1 MWKSVIPHLFVSH
14 KPKSMCSS
22 MIHGKSSNFQ
32 RKTSGAPQGFIT
44 GPVLFNVS
52 INDLFFFV
60 LSASMYNFADDISL
74 SVTTMTVAEFQNTDS
89 DVVINWFK
97 SNKMIVN
104 PENSKQSWNKQKY
117 DYLNET
123 NNWII
128 EQKRLRLPS
137 NS

>member
-1 MWKSVIPHLFVSH
+1 
-14 KPKSMCSS
+14 
-22 MIHGKSSNFQ
+22 
-32 RKTSGAPQGFIT
+32 
-44 GPVLFNVS
+44 
-52 INDLFFFV
+52 
-60 LSASMYNFADDISL
+60 MYNFADDISL

>member
-1 MWKSVIPHLFVSH
+1 
-14 KPKSMCSS
+14 
-22 MIHGKSSNFQ
+22 
-32 RKTSGAPQGFIT
+32 
-44 GPVLFNVS
+44 
-52 INDLFFFV
+52 
-60 LSASMYNFADDISL
+60 MYNFADDISL

-123 NNWII
+123 NYWII

>member
-1 MWKSVIPHLFVSH
+1 
-14 KPKSMCSS
+14 
-22 MIHGKSSNFQ
+22 
-32 RKTSGAPQGFIT
+32 
-44 GPVLFNVS
+44 
-52 INDLFFFV
+52 
-60 LSASMYNFADDISL
+60 MYNFADDNSL

-97 SNKMIVN
+97 NNKIIVN
-104 PENSKQSWNKQKY
+104 PENSKQSWDKQKY

-128 EQKRLRLPS
+128 EQKRLLLPS

>member
-1 MWKSVIPHLFVSH
+1 
-14 KPKSMCSS
+14 
-22 MIHGKSSNFQ
+22 
-32 RKTSGAPQGFIT
+32 
-44 GPVLFNVS
+44 
-52 INDLFFFV
+52 
-60 LSASMYNFADDISL
+60 MYNFADDISL

-137 NS
+137 KS

>member
-1 MWKSVIPHLFVSH
+1 
-14 KPKSMCSS
+14 
-22 MIHGKSSNFQ
+22 
-32 RKTSGAPQGFIT
+32 
-44 GPVLFNVS
+44 
-52 INDLFFFV
+52 
-60 LSASMYNFADDISL
+60 MYNFADDISL

-137 NS
+137 NSEVFN

>member
-1 MWKSVIPHLFVSH
+1 
-14 KPKSMCSS
+14 

-32 RKTSGAPQGFIT
+32 RKTSGAPQGFIA
-44 GPVLFNVS
+44 GPVLFNIS

-60 LSASMYNFADDISL
+60 LSASMYNFADDNSL

-97 SNKMIVN
+97 NNKIIVN
-104 PENSKQSWNKQKY
+104 PENSKQSWDKQKY

-128 EQKRLRLPS
+128 EQKRLLLPS